1 MYLKYFYVKDIYFID
16 NLNKVL
22 IKLKME
28 NLFEKAV
35 NEGVLA

>member
-1 MYLKYFYVKDIYFID
+1 MYLKYFYGWDIYIID